1 MSVNV
6 IVSKIKDGPPDHL
19 FIQGVDKKMF
29 IKLDGFVPTDIVFVG
44 IGQGSPLAMTDV
56 FNWEIDVKDVPVG
69 EYFLRVRKN
78 NEREIGFVVYV
89 KNDDEASDYTTLVSS
104 SERSWK
110 NRFDPRS
117 QSVAIENGNL
127 FMNPR
132 MGSADG
138 SMRITKFKIYI
149 PAGTMSFQA
158 TSYLYIDNNMT
169 PAIALVKFG
178 SPPITEDVAH
188 EGSFTSMAGLLGGS
202 QFKFTSPQASLKLTP
217 DFEGNF
223 KVDKG
228 DYLYV
233 HLISA
238 PGGIMME
245 LSANLEIDYE
255 MYQAWYAAAGFA
267 EDGSPL

>member
-1 MSVNV
+1 MNLNV
-6 IVSKIKDGPPDHL
+6 IVSKTKDGPPDHL
-19 FIQGVDKKMF
+19 FRRGLDKKMF

-89 KNDDEASDYTTLVSS
+89 RSVDWLDDYTTLVSS

-110 NRFDPRS
+110 NRFGPGS
-117 QSVAIENGNL
+117 PSVAIENGNL

-138 SMRITKFKIYI
+138 SMLITKFKIYI

-178 SPPITEDVAH
+178 SPPTRTDGEDFGNISR
-188 EGSFTSMAGLLGGS
+188 ESIFSGK
-202 QFKFTSPQASLKLTP
+202 QFRFTSPQASLKLTP
-217 DFEGNF
+217 EVQDPFI
-223 KVDKG
+223 VSKG